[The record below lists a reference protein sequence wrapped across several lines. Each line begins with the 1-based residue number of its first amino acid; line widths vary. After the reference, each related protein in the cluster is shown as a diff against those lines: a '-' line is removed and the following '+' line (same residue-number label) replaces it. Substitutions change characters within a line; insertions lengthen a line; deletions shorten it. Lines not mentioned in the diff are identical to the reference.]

1 MKNIKRM
8 EEENRQ
14 GRRTRIKVVEMSGK
28 TVRNSLARNY
38 PWSPQN
44 CGSEDCFLCTTNTNV
59 NWSCRKPVVGY
70 RIICTLCETNGVVAQ
85 YQGES
90 GRNLFT
96 RGKEHLREFR
106 GKSSSNC
113 MVIHSRTHHEGS
125 DQFTYKME
133 ATGFFRTPLDRQL
146 DESIRLKFSGAD
158 IMLNSGAEW
167 RGVAIPRA
175 SFGHTL
181 PQSSTQEERRQ
192 GDVGG
197 RGRKR
202 GEDRQRN

>member
-1 MKNIKRM
+1 M
-8 EEENRQ
+8 
-14 GRRTRIKVVEMSGK
+14 
-28 TVRNSLARNY
+28 
-38 PWSPQN
+38 
-44 CGSEDCFLCTTNTNV
+44 
-59 NWSCRKPVVGY
+59 SCRKPGVGY
-70 RIICTLCETNGVVAQ
+70 RIVCTLCGTNGTVAQ

-106 GKSSSNC
+106 GNNSSNC

-133 ATGFFRTPLDRQL
+133 STGFFRTPLDRQL
-146 DESIRLKFSGAD
+146 DESMRLKFSGAD
-158 IMLNSGAEW
+158 ITMNSGSEW

-181 PQSSTQEERRQ
+181 PTNRETGTARREEE
-192 GDVGG
+192 DVR
-197 RGRKR
+197 RGRRKR
-202 GEDRQRN
+202 REDSRRTS